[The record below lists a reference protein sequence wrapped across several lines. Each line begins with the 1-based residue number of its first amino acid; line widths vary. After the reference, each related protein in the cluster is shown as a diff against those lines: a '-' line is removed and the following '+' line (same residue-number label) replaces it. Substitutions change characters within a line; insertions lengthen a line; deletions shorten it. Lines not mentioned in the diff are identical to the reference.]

1 MSPATENA
9 PSLWL
14 MGLGLFVIQLV
25 QWIAEGVAS
34 QFSNLPVVF
43 GLLPSELICLIA
55 IVLQV
60 AYTFFVITFIAIQIH
75 KGNKQEQQINGN

>member
-1 MSPATENA
+1 MTRETENA

-14 MGLGLFVIQLV
+14 MGWGLFVIQLV

-43 GLLPSELICLIA
+43 GLLPSELISLIA